1 MESNSALLTEDPP
14 KAITQA
20 NPFAKRTNTNLER
33 AAELVWD
40 AIKLIDKNN
49 YRQIRRALE
58 VAFDMIDN
66 QVDYEDEQASWQE
79 DK

>member
-1 MESNSALLTEDPP
+1 MNAT
-14 KAITQA
+14 K
-20 NPFAKRTNTNLER
+20 TNLEY

-58 VAFDMIDN
+58 VAFDMTDN
-66 QVDYEDEQASWQE
+66 KVNFEDERAAVESE
-79 DK
+79 